1 MIVAILTS
9 QVDGENPGYCE
20 ESRSNLLIGSD
31 YYGIVGNVANPS
43 NRQLKLLQVL

>member
-9 QVDGENPGYCE
+9 QVDGENPGYCGVKVKFT
-20 ESRSNLLIGSD
+20 NGYD
-31 YYGIVGNVANPS
+31 YYGIVGSVANPS